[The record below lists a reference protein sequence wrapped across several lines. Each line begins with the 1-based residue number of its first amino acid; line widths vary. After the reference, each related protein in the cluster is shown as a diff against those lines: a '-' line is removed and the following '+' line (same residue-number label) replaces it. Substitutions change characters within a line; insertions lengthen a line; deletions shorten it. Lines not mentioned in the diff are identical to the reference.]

1 MKQFSKVIKEEEKPE
16 NHIDGRAQSCQHNAR
31 TIYRNEFH
39 SYWQEILHGS
49 PVIFD

>member
-16 NHIDGRAQSCQHNAR
+16 NHMMAGHSRVSIMHVRF
-31 TIYRNEFH
+31 RNEFH
-39 SYWQEILHGS
+39 SYWQEILDGS